1 MAREKAWAVAFARQ
15 LASEL
20 PAAVREFPDE
30 LGLTHRQINQLR
42 VAFENR
48 LVQSM
53 GEDSDETPNTVG
65 DRIANGGQ

>member
-20 PAAVREFPDE
+20 PAAVLDSGG

-48 LVQSM
+48 LIESM
-53 GEDSDETPNTVG
+53 GEDSDETPTTVA
-65 DRIANGGQ
+65 DRIASGGS